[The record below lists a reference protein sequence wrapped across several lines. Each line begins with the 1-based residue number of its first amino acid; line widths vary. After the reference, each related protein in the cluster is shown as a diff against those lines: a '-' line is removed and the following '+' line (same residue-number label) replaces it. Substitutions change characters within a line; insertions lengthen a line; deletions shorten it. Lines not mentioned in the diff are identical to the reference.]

1 MTGSDV
7 AAPPPGRT
15 PSARVPFKTIFHK
28 TAVVIGN
35 LTVAVLLIK
44 EAGGFLHEAT
54 RLGLGEA
61 VASFAVGFTIEVM
74 IVVLVNCLVVALPI
88 AGLIYY
94 ARYLVE
100 ER

>member
-1 MTGSDV
+1 MAGS
-7 AAPPPGRT
+7 PPPPRA
-15 PSARVPFKTIFHK
+15 SFNSIYHK
-28 TAVVIGN
+28 TAVVIGS

-44 EAGGFLHEAT
+44 EAGGFLHQAT

-61 VASFAVGFTIEVM
+61 VAEFAVGFTIEVV
-74 IVVLVNCLVVALPI
+74 IVVLVNSLVVALPI

-100 ER
+100 DR